1 MQEAESLSLSGSS
14 ADDYFC
20 GAMGSWRR
28 QGSDTNL
35 ILCIHTELSPP
46 GLAETFANN
55 VIFGGRGGHV
65 EPPSS
70 TSCSSGDHCTS
81 KERCGTDRQ
90 THRHSWEE
98 GDIPPSCCEV
108 LSMAAVS
115 NTQLFRAVECGRR
128 CSRCCSRSRGQEELG
143 GIYLFVMVLP
153 HFFPSHSQRDHI
165 RCDPSKLLAGMKPR
179 VPPAQILLRQPALWA
194 AGAAQGLNPT
204 IPLVMPCRAQ
214 SHPPAS
220 CCPHLHVLPPERCL
234 FVCWLSVLRPAGKPL
249 LSKY

>member
-20 GAMGSWRR
+20 GATGSWCR

-108 LSMAAVS
+108 LSTAAVS
-115 NTQLFRAVECGRR
+115 NTQLFRAVGCGRR

-143 GIYLFVMVLP
+143 GIYLF
-153 HFFPSHSQRDHI
+153 I
-165 RCDPSKLLAGMKPR
+165 YY
-179 VPPAQILLRQPALWA
+179 
-194 AGAAQGLNPT
+194 GAAPLLPIPRPEGSHQVRSKQAPCWDEAQGAACPN
-204 IPLVMPCRAQ
+204 
-214 SHPPAS
+214 PPAS
-220 CCPHLHVLPPERCL
+220 TSLVGGRCSSGFEPHHPPGDAVPSSEPSPSLLLSSPPRASPRAL
-234 FVCWLSVLRPAGKPL
+234 FVCLLAQCAPAGRKAL
-249 LSKY
+249 AQ